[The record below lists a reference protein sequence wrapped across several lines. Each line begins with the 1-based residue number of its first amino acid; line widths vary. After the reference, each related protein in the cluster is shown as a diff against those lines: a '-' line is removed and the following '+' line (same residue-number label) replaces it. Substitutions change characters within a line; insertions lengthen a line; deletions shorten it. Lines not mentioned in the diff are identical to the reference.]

1 LKSLRVFALALVLA
15 VSAGACGSSSEG
27 VDIEGAW
34 ARTSPAMAT
43 SGAAYMDLTASEDD
57 ALLSASVDP
66 SIAGTVEVH
75 EVVPVDSMSDDTMA
89 DDSMSDDT
97 MEGMGEM
104 TMQPVERIDLP
115 AGETVSLAPGG
126 YHIMLLDLAAPLEVG
141 QTFDITLTFE
151 NAGEEAV
158 TVEVR
163 DSAP

>member
-1 LKSLRVFALALVLA
+1 MKSLRVFALALVLA

-75 EVVPVDSMSDDTMA
+75 EVVPVDSMSDDTM
-89 DDSMSDDT
+89 SDDT

>member
-1 LKSLRVFALALVLA
+1 
-15 VSAGACGSSSEG
+15 
-27 VDIEGAW
+27 
-34 ARTSPAMAT
+34 MAT

-75 EVVPVDSMSDDTMA
+75 EVVPVDSMSDDT
-89 DDSMSDDT
+89 MSDDT